1 MSSNEQINLS
11 EKAGGENLKDALSV
25 VTAIHQLL
33 QGQARIEKQL
43 AAIENQLA
51 DGQGRKS
58 TKKRNYRPWLTTQLS
73 HGWMSEAAIIEKTG
87 WSASGVKSFITQA
100 RGIGYSVETDTST
113 GALRYRF
120 TS

>member
-1 MSSNEQINLS
+1 MSNPEQIKL
-11 EKAGGENLKDALSV
+11 AGALTSHEAPL
-25 VTAIHQLL
+25 TGDPLL
-33 QGQARIEKQL
+33 QHVLGRIEQRL

-51 DGQGRKS
+51 DVQGRKS

-73 HGWMSEAAIIEKTG
+73 QGWMSEAAIIEKTG
-87 WSASGVKSFITQA
+87 WSTSGVKSFITQA